1 MAIEPGDVVILK
13 SGGQPM
19 TVAAVDENSVECLWI
34 SDEGEL
40 FRESIPSV
48 ALSVIPGDED
58 DDDDLDVEDEDE
70 EEEEHDAAEHD
81 EAQED
86 EEEEDETEE
95 DEEDDDKSS
104 KKKRHSA

>member
-1 MAIEPGDVVILK
+1 MAIEPGDVVTLK

-58 DDDDLDVEDEDE
+58 EDDDLDVEDEDE
-70 EEEEHDAAEHD
+70 EEEEHDAAEHE

-86 EEEEDETEE
+86 EEEEDEAEE
-95 DEEDDDKSS
+95 DEDDDDKSS
-104 KKKRHSA
+104 KKKRRSA

>member
-48 ALSVIPGDED
+48 ALAVVPGDEEEN
-58 DDDDLDVEDEDE
+58 DDLDVEDEDE
-70 EEEEHDAAEHD
+70 DEEEEHDAAEHE
-81 EAQED
+81 EA
-86 EEEEDETEE
+86 EEEED
-95 DEEDDDKSS
+95 DEDDEGDEDKSS
-104 KKKRHSA
+104 KKKRRSA

>member
-19 TVAAVDENSVECLWI
+19 TVAAVDESSVECLWI

-48 ALSVIPGDED
+48 ALSVVPGDD
-58 DDDDLDVEDEDE
+58 DEDDDLDVEDEDE
-70 EEEEHDAAEHD
+70 EEEEHDAAEHEGTD
-81 EAQED
+81 
-86 EEEEDETEE
+86 E
-95 DEEDDDKSS
+95 DEEDDEDDDDEEKS
-104 KKKRHSA
+104 KKKRRSA

>member
-48 ALSVIPGDED
+48 ALSVVPGDED
-58 DDDDLDVEDEDE
+58 EDDDLDVEDEDE

-81 EAQED
+81 AAQED
-86 EEEEDETEE
+86 EEEEDEAEE

-104 KKKRHSA
+104 KKKRRSA